1 MPWRRPWRVA
11 TSGSPYLEALVAT
24 VREEMA
30 AKRDRSAPAE
40 HRVLHDLGYLGWSEL
55 LAYRPAG

>member
-1 MPWRRPWRVA
+1 MA